1 MRMTMR
7 ASTGAASAVP
17 NPPKEVPA
25 GAAGASANLTFVVR
39 TCGNPKCKHPTK
51 IMSPAKA
58 EDFTY
63 CRACDC
69 RTDGLRKGGE

>member
-1 MRMTMR
+1 MR

-25 GAAGASANLTFVVR
+25 GAAWASANLTFVVR
-39 TCGNPKCKHPTK
+39 TCGNPECKHPTK